1 MFGMLAKLTAQS
13 GKGDELEAILLQA
26 AEALGASAD
35 CLLYVVNRS
44 ADEPDTV
51 WVTEAWRSQEAH
63 KASLDQ
69 EDVGTLVRRAGPL
82 LAGSPEPIRVR
93 PVGGKG
99 LESS

>member
-1 MFGMLAKLTAQS
+1 MLGKLTALP
-13 GKGDELEAILLQA
+13 GKADELEGILLQA
-26 AEALGASAD
+26 ADVLGDSED

-63 KASLDQ
+63 KASLDL
-69 EDVGTLVRRAGPL
+69 EEVGTLVRRAGPL

-99 LESS
+99 LDSS